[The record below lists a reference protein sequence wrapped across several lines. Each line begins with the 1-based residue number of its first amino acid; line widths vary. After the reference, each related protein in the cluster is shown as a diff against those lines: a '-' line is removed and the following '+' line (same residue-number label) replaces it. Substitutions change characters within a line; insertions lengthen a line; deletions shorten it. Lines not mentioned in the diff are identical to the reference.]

1 MTQQDQQRIFDLLR
15 QAFPQGEPIPVSHA
29 QEVLKAQ
36 GIDCLALG
44 YLTFRNLFADMPEL
58 VELRQRP
65 DSPLLYDLVLVPT
78 SGAAPAQEDTPE
90 GEPEPARQ
98 SETDQA
104 PAAQDA
110 PEDVPAS
117 AFPAARED
125 APKENQPAP
134 EEGRCVLSEEEKK
147 GLYRVLWEHY
157 PLHFDVPFTDAAPL
171 AARFGYTPQRFFEG
185 EGAPK
190 AYHLFEALAPWARV
204 ERQPS
209 GVCYLVLLEAPEE
222 VLASTQSLTGKR
234 AGLTE
239 QDRARI
245 CRCLAQ
251 TFVVNTPIPLTD
263 LGNALVE
270 GGIDFR
276 ALGFSRTPRLLPCLM
291 EDLDQ
296 VTADPRHTGRPEVC
310 VKLKDSILRYLDPE
324 TPAPSEPPAPPADLE
339 EDKPAIFA
347 LLAQRF
353 APGARVPMAGIFS
366 LLSQQGYGARRY
378 GLKGTDMLDRL
389 GLPYEKVVS
398 PDHPDNP
405 DYLVTLPGAP
415 APAAPETSQPEPAEP
430 SEVQAA
436 SAEAEAQRPEPPA
449 TSERIPAPLKAREAA
464 LTQAGAVNGPVS
476 SPVARAAGH
485 PGAPVP
491 PNQWT
496 GQVYFH
502 PKTQAILA
510 GFLGLSALDQSHLS
524 QIARDYDTALAAGQ
538 VKWVANKYCY
548 SIPLS
553 LRTPEGRATF
563 LSIKVNDYPGG
574 APWRVNFVGYER
586 PEHRSEVQA
595 AWAPVSLAGQDRPAA
610 PALDSAP
617 MERGPEASAA
627 EITGPVFT
635 RLSDR
640 DKLEIYDTL
649 LPLYPVG
656 ISAPLSEA
664 GVSLA
669 HHGITPQRFG
679 YARVLQLF
687 SDMPEYIRI
696 STLEGQGEGPVAYA
710 ITLLPLP
717 RGGETPAPV
726 QDQASGDQPPFAMT
740 ERTIAFPLSQQGYLS
755 RYINDPEGT
764 EALTQEQINEFQ
776 TSYTSAV
783 SAGELVF
790 DPAYQCYK
798 FPLSLVARDGRALRA
813 TIKRSDR
820 PVPPAWY
827 VSFIEKCPD
836 QGVRPGDKLKRFA
849 HLGNIQEFLAS
860 LAAHAEAEP
869 WGFGDG
875 EEQDYSILW
884 NYITYTFYRL
894 DYEGK
899 VYVDPNGEFAGFNT
913 GLLSRRFGED
923 LLAYFEPYTGPGGM
937 KWKFVCFCSSTN
949 EARTGT
955 ERRAVTLLVPL
966 NLELPRYFS
975 NYYDTLFDPNTRLE
989 SNFMHIV
996 RDNLARFPLDWLHKQ
1011 CDDHQRTKAL
1021 LADIEAELARCRDLK
1036 KLFGAASPEVAASR
1050 HQQKQL
1056 FQALGEAITDETD
1069 DAMCDL
1075 LMDMKDLFEGAV
1087 GRTLDRCRRNFKLA
1101 VPCYFPTRN
1110 VMSMLLPI
1118 SFSRAK
1124 NGAPCMALVAERQKN
1139 GIYLGRTILTMRM
1152 AYNDARLL
1160 CRPSSEWLNTASL
1173 SEDNGLGDSLEA
1185 GGED

>member
-15 QAFPQGEPIPVSHA
+15 QSFPQGEPIPVSHA
-29 QEVLKAQ
+29 QEVLKVQ

-44 YLTFRNLFADMPEL
+44 YLTFRDLFADMPEL

-65 DSPLLYDLVLVPT
+65 DSPLLYDLVLYGPQAPT
-78 SGAAPAQEDTPE
+78 SEPAQ
-90 GEPEPARQ
+90 Q

-104 PAAQDA
+104 SATQDA
-110 PEDVPAS
+110 PEEVSEAAS
-117 AFPAARED
+117 PEA
-125 APKENQPAP
+125 PAP
-134 EEGRCVLSEEEKK
+134 EGRCVLSEEEKK

-157 PLHFDVPFTDAAPL
+157 PLHFDIPFTDAAPL

-310 VKLKDSILRYLDPE
+310 VQLKDSILRYLDPE

-339 EDKPAIFA
+339 GDKPAIFA

-353 APGARVPMAGIFS
+353 APGAKVPMAGIFS

-389 GLPYEKVVS
+389 GLGYEKVVS

-405 DYLVTLPGAP
+405 DYLVTLPGTP
-415 APAAPETSQPEPAEP
+415 APSAQETSQPEPAEP
-430 SEVQAA
+430 LEVQDA
-436 SAEAEAQRPEPPA
+436 SAEAEAQKPEPPA

-696 STLEGQGEGPVAYA
+696 STLPGQGEGPVAYA

-783 SAGELVF
+783 SAGELVY

-836 QGVRPGDKLKRFA
+836 QGVRAGDKLKRFA

-1021 LADIEAELARCRDLK
+1021 LADIEAELARCRNLK
-1036 KLFGAASPEVAASR
+1036 KLFGASSPEVAASR

-1075 LMDMKDLFEGAV
+1075 LMDMKDLFDGAV

-1173 SEDNGLGDSLEA
+1173 SEDNGLGDSLEQ

>member
-15 QAFPQGEPIPVSHA
+15 QAFSPEEPIPVSRA

-44 YLTFRNLFADMPEL
+44 YLTFRDLFADMPEL

-65 DSPLLYDLVLVPT
+65 DAPLLYDLVLHAPQAPT
-78 SGAAPAQEDTPE
+78 SEPAQ
-90 GEPEPARQ
+90 Q

-104 PAAQDA
+104 AQNIPEEVSEAA
-110 PEDVPAS
+110 S
-117 AFPAARED
+117 PAARED

-134 EEGRCVLSEEEKK
+134 EEGHCVLSEEEKK

-157 PLHFDVPFTDAAPL
+157 PLHFDIPLTDAAPL
-171 AARFGYTPQRFFEG
+171 AAQYGYTPQRFYEG
-185 EGAPK
+185 EGSPK
-190 AYHLFEALAPWARV
+190 AFQLFEALDPWGRL
-204 ERQPS
+204 ERNPA
-209 GVCYLVLLEAPEE
+209 GVCYLVLLEAPE
-222 VLASTQSLTGKR
+222 VLESTQSLTGKR

-251 TFVVNTPIPLTD
+251 AFPVNTSIPLTA

-291 EDLDQ
+291 EDLEQ
-296 VTADPRHTGRPEVC
+296 VTADPRNTGHPEVC
-310 VKLKDSILRYLDPE
+310 VQLKDSILRYLDPE
-324 TPAPSEPPAPPADLE
+324 TPATPAPSEPPAPPADLE
-339 EDKPAIFA
+339 GDKAAIFA

-353 APGARVPMAGIFS
+353 APGAKVPMAGIFS

-405 DYLVTLPGAP
+405 DYLVTLPGTPAVDSGAHPP
-415 APAAPETSQPEPAEP
+415 APEASPEAPKP
-430 SEVQAA
+430 V
-436 SAEAEAQRPEPPA
+436 SAVPPA
-449 TSERIPAPLKAREAA
+449 TSERIPAPLKAREASLA
-464 LTQAGAVNGPVS
+464 QAEAGEVNGPVS
-476 SPVARAAGH
+476 SPMARAAGY

-502 PKTQAILA
+502 PRTQAILA

-524 QIARDYDTALAAGQ
+524 QIARDYDAALAAGQ
-538 VKWVANKYCY
+538 VRWVANKSCY

-553 LRTPEGRATF
+553 LQTPDGRATF

-574 APWRVNFVGYER
+574 APWRVNFVGYDRPER
-586 PEHRSEVQA
+586 PEHRSEAQA
-595 AWAPVSLAGQDRPAA
+595 AWAPVSLTTSQDRPSS
-610 PALDSAP
+610 DSAP
-617 MERGPEASAA
+617 MERAPEASAA

-669 HHGITPQRFG
+669 HHGITPQRYG
-679 YARVLQLF
+679 YARVLQLV

-696 STLEGQGEGPVAYA
+696 STLPGQGEGPVAYS

-717 RGGETPAPV
+717 RVGEPPVPV
-726 QDQASGDQPPFAMT
+726 QDQASGDRPPFAMT

-783 SAGELVF
+783 SAGELVY

-923 LLAYFEPYTGPGGM
+923 LLAYFEPYTGPGGI

-1021 LADIEAELARCRDLK
+1021 LADIEAELARCRNLK
-1036 KLFGAASPEVAASR
+1036 KLFGASSPEVAASR

-1075 LMDMKDLFEGAV
+1075 LMDMKDLFDGAV

-1173 SEDNGLGDSLEA
+1173 SEDNGLGDSLEE